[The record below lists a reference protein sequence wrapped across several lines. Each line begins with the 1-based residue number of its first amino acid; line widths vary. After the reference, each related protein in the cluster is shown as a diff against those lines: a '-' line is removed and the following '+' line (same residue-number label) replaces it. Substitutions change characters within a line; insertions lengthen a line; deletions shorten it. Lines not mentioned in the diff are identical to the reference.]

1 MSDPTSS
8 LPIGALA
15 DRVGVTVEAIRYY
28 QRRALLR
35 EPARPAGGIRRY
47 TEADVARVQFVKA
60 AQRLGFS
67 LDEVAQMLQLDDGT
81 QCAQARQIATQRLA
95 DVRRRLEDLRRI
107 ETSLVDLIERCSRA
121 RGRVN
126 CPLIES
132 LQQVDGAGPAGSS

>member
-1 MSDPTSS
+1 MSDPQSS

-15 DRVGVTVEAIRYY
+15 DRVGVTVETIRYY
-28 QRRALLR
+28 QRRRLLR

-47 TEADVARVQFVKA
+47 TDADVARVHFIKA

-67 LDEVAQMLQLDDGT
+67 LDEVAQMLQLDDGA
-81 QCAQARQIATQRLA
+81 QCAQARRIATQRLA

-107 ETSLVDLIERCSRA
+107 EASLVELVERCGRT

-132 LQQVDGAGPAGSS
+132 LQQLDGAAPTVAG